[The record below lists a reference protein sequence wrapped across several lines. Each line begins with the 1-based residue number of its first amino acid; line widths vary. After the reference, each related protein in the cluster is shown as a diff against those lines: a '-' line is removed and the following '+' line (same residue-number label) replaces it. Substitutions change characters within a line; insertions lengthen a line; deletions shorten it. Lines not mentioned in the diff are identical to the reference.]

1 MALVKLLQPLARDVR
16 IDGGGRDVRMAEQQ
30 LHHAQIGA
38 VIQEVCGECMPQRV
52 R

>member
-1 MALVKLLQPLARDVR
+1 MQYFQSLSGYMGINL
-16 IDGGGRDVRMAEQQ
+16 GGGYVGVAEQQ

-38 VIQEVCGECMPQRV
+38 VIQKMSGKGVAQGV